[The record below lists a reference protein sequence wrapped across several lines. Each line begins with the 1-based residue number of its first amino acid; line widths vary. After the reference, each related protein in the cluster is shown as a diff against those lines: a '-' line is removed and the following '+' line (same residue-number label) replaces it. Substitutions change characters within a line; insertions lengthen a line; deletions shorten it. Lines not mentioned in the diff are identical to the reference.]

1 MIPQNTR
8 RSASLS
14 TDRERGQ
21 AVVIIAVF
29 MLALLGMAALVIDYG
44 NVALQR
50 RELQNAVDASA
61 LAGASQLPGGWTS
74 AQTSASSTYAQNGL
88 SGDSVTYQQ
97 TTNQTPDDSVTV
109 TATRTVG
116 TFFAS
121 VLGVTSA
128 QVSATAQASVQS
140 FSQIAGGTNVM
151 PWGVLQGSY
160 TPGSN
165 YPIYTK
171 DTANANNGAISL
183 PYVSG
188 ANCPSPNG
196 ANAYSNEINGTLS
209 TCPIS
214 VGETVATKPGNNS
227 GPTSQGLNARI
238 SSWDTI
244 NQIVAFNADGTAT
257 LLEPNSPQLVLIPI
271 LTNQNG
277 ASMWPNGT
285 SAPMT
290 VVGFAW
296 FVITSCGDPLH
307 PTYCANSDGKQVN
320 GVFVNLDSDPEV
332 GTSGGYN
339 PGSNTAYT
347 VSLTG

>member
-1 MIPQNTR
+1 VR
-8 RSASLS
+8 GH
-14 TDRERGQ
+14 DRQRGQ
-21 AVVIIAVF
+21 VVVIMVLF
-29 MLALLGMAALVIDYG
+29 LLALLGAAAFVIDYG

-50 RELQNAVDASA
+50 RALQNSVDAAA
-61 LAGASQLPGGWTS
+61 LAGASSLPGGWSS
-74 AQTSASSTYAQNGL
+74 AQTAAQTVYGQNGQG
-88 SGDSVTYQQ
+88 SDTVSYQQ
-97 TTNQTPDDSVTV
+97 TTNATPGDSVTV
-109 TATRTVG
+109 TASRTFS

-121 VLGVTSA
+121 LLGIGSA
-128 QVSATAQASVQS
+128 TVSATAQATAQS
-140 FSQIAGGTNVM
+140 FTQITGGTNVM
-151 PWGVLQGSY
+151 PWGVLQGGY

-188 ANCPSPNG
+188 ANCPAPNG
-196 ANAYSNEINGTLS
+196 ANAYSNEIDGTLN

-214 VGETVATKPGNNS
+214 VGETVDTKPGNNS
-227 GPTSQGLNARI
+227 GPTAQGINARI
-238 SSWDTI
+238 NPWETVS
-244 NQIVAFNADGTAT
+244 QIVHFNADGTAT
-257 LLEPNSPQLVLIPI
+257 LLDGTSPQLVLIPI

-277 ASMWPNGT
+277 QSQWPNGS

-339 PGSNTAYT
+339 PGFNTAYT
-347 VSLTG
+347 VALTQ